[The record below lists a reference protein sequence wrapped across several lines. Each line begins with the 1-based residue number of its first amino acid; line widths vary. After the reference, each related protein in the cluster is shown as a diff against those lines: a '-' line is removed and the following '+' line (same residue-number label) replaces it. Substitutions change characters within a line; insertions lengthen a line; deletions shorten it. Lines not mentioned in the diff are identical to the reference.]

1 MQHEADAA
9 SWRDTSVNY
18 WREFSGRPNPVDGG
32 PLSLA
37 VTAGGKERR
46 GFDLSASSYT
56 VPAAITAVRALDPA
70 ARAELVSQTDTQAVV
85 KVTKTDFFGPL
96 VKNYVFNIVP
106 DTSLASLR
114 VNRRPLTLQP
124 GVTSYTALIEPGT
137 FPAPVIDAVASDP
150 AATVSVEPGRVT
162 VTNGSASTVYTVNV
176 NRVIRRG
183 PWSVV
188 RPDDARRRV
197 RDDGSVVI
205 TSQAGDLQGTA
216 NTAKNLTLQDVNGD
230 WTMESKVVFSRALA
244 ANNEQGGIVAYADDQ
259 NYVKLAW
266 EMSSVTQAINKLR
279 VVFLREQG
287 GTAQT
292 FQVTGAD
299 AQKLVGASGAIWL
312 RIAKTG
318 GTYKAYYSSDGAVW
332 RYFATAT
339 LNVEPARAGLLAFNR
354 GGTSTD
360 LDVAFE
366 SFAVQS
372 AGEVVPSLIAEAPGT
387 VGGTVP
393 ATLSLSLGA
402 AATFA
407 PFVPGVAREYTAAT
421 TATVISTAGDA
432 ALTVSDPGRL
442 VNGAFSLPQPLSV
455 AFSKAAWSA
464 PVSNEVVDVTF
475 KQAIGATDA
484 LRTGTYS
491 KTLTFTLST
500 TSP

>member
-1 MQHEADAA
+1 M
-9 SWRDTSVNY
+9 
-18 WREFSGRPNPVDGG
+18 
-32 PLSLA
+32 
-37 VTAGGKERR
+37 
-46 GFDLSASSYT
+46 
-56 VPAAITAVRALDPA
+56 
-70 ARAELVSQTDTQAVV
+70 
-85 KVTKTDFFGPL
+85 
-96 VKNYVFNIVP
+96 
-106 DTSLASLR
+106 
-114 VNRRPLTLQP
+114 
-124 GVTSYTALIEPGT
+124 
-137 FPAPVIDAVASDP
+137 
-150 AATVSVEPGRVT
+150 
-162 VTNGSASTVYTVNV
+162 
-176 NRVIRRG
+176 
-183 PWSVV
+183 

-299 AQKLVGASGAIWL
+299 AQKLVGAGGAIWL

-393 ATLSLSLGA
+393 ATLSLTLGG

-421 TATVISTAGDA
+421 TATVVSTAGDA

-455 AFSKAAWSA
+455 AFSKAAWSGA
-464 PVSNEVVDVTF
+464 GVERGGRRHVQAGDRRDRRTAHRHLLQDAHVHVVDDEPLNPRSRRWSYARRLCAKYAASAVARSASSRYPYPICGAGSSCSIVPSSHTR
-475 KQAIGATDA
+475 KYCSPAIRLFSSTSSAT
-484 LRTGTYS
+484 RPS
-491 KTLTFTLST
+491 I
-500 TSP
+500 TSIRPSNRWPNGPPLASRCT

>member
-1 MQHEADAA
+1 M
-9 SWRDTSVNY
+9 T
-18 WREFSGRPNPVDGG
+18 
-32 PLSLA
+32 
-37 VTAGGKERR
+37 
-46 GFDLSASSYT
+46 
-56 VPAAITAVRALDPA
+56 
-70 ARAELVSQTDTQAVV
+70 
-85 KVTKTDFFGPL
+85 
-96 VKNYVFNIVP
+96 
-106 DTSLASLR
+106 LR
-114 VNRRPLTLQP
+114 P

-150 AATVSVEPGRVT
+150 AATVSVEPGPRDRDQRQRLDRVH
-162 VTNGSASTVYTVNV
+162 GQRQPRDPA
-176 NRVIRRG
+176 RARG
-183 PWSVV
+183 PSCG
-188 RPDDARRRV
+188 PDDARRRV

-299 AQKLVGASGAIWL
+299 AQKLVGAGGAIWL

-366 SFAVQS
+366 SFAVQQ
-372 AGEVVPSLIAEAPGT
+372 
-387 VGGTVP
+387 
-393 ATLSLSLGA
+393 
-402 AATFA
+402 
-407 PFVPGVAREYTAAT
+407 R
-421 TATVISTAGDA
+421 
-432 ALTVSDPGRL
+432 GR
-442 VNGAFSLPQPLSV
+442 G
-455 AFSKAAWSA
+455 
-464 PVSNEVVDVTF
+464 
-475 KQAIGATDA
+475 
-484 LRTGTYS
+484 RCRR
-491 KTLTFTLST
+491 
-500 TSP
+500 